1 MFSNM
6 DKPKKYVL
14 FLFKLL
20 SKMLI
25 LDSFQEQR
33 FFFLAFS
40 KSLVLCDGSKMINFE

>member
-6 DKPKKYVL
+6 DKPRKYVL

-25 LDSFQEQR
+25 LDSFS
-33 FFFLAFS
+33 LALS
-40 KSLVLCDGSKMINFE
+40 KSLVLCDESEVINFE